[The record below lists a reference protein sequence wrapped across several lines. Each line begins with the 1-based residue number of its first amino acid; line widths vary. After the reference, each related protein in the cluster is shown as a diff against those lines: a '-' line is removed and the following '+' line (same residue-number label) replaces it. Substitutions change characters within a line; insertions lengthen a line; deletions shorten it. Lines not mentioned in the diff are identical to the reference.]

1 MYGTR
6 LLRSAH
12 PAYHAAAVVVAQHS
26 VFVPVGPSA
35 DSSYQSFRGHR
46 AFFTCT
52 GSRNTIG
59 CTIIWSFSGVP
70 HGHKFLQC
78 VPETY
83 AAGGTMP
90 CEHLSGR
97 SWFYPLVVVQDR
109 ADAAILGEQ
118 VDTTFGAQKQTE

>member
-12 PAYHAAAVVVAQHS
+12 PAYHAAAVVVTTHS

-35 DSSYQSFRGHR
+35 DSSYQSCRGHR
-46 AFFTCT
+46 AFFTC
-52 GSRNTIG
+52 SRNTIG

-78 VPETY
+78 VPETS

-90 CEHLSGR
+90 CGEHLTGR
-97 SWFYPLVVVQDR
+97 SLLSPSIVV
-109 ADAAILGEQ
+109 
-118 VDTTFGAQKQTE
+118 